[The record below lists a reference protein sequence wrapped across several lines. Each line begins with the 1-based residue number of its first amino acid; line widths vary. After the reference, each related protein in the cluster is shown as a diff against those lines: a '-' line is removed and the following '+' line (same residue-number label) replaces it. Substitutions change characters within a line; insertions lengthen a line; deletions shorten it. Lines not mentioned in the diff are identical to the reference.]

1 VRIQT
6 LKNQYILLI
15 LTFGSFGLLF
25 ASIILRTG
33 YQQYRSQN
41 WPHTPGKVTESGV
54 NYCSLHETYSLAVR
68 YTYVVEGRRYVSDR
82 FDFYN
87 HSYTSSRAA
96 SAKLSAYTVG
106 STIRVYYDPHNFQKA
121 VLSRQVPVTLY
132 LIYGLMIG
140 LLMTPI
146 ISESRQTNRSTSAK
160 ACSSSPR
167 CNNSRAT
174 EN

>member
-1 VRIQT
+1 MRIQT
-6 LKNQYILLI
+6 LKNEYIGMLA
-15 LTFGSFGLLF
+15 FGLFGLLF

-33 YQQYRSQN
+33 YQQYRSQH

-54 NYCSLHETYSLAVR
+54 NFNSLRKTYSLAVR

-96 SAKLSAYTVG
+96 RAKLSPYTVG
-106 STIRVYYDPHNFQKA
+106 STILVYYDPHNFQKA
-121 VLSRQVPVTLY
+121 VLNRQVPVTLY

-140 LLMTPI
+140 GLTTPLI
-146 ISESRQTNRSTSAK
+146 FK
-160 ACSSSPR
+160 
-167 CNNSRAT
+167 
-174 EN
+174 